1 MTAILM
7 VAVLA
12 FLGILTETS
21 LNVTFPEMMKDFKVS
36 LDTIQWTTTGYLLA
50 IAILMISSSYLN
62 KRFTARAIFLF
73 ASGSFLIGSLLC
85 LFSSNFEIM
94 LLGRIIS
101 SCGAGLATP
110 LMFNLVTEL
119 MPREKI
125 GFYMGLAGL
134 VLAMAPSLG
143 PSFGGIIAY
152 YFNWRVIFSI
162 SSVLAI
168 IVILIGLRV
177 VGKYHE
183 VSHPSFDWVRYIV
196 ISLFM
201 VDFTLMINHLSSGFD
216 LQFFLYLVFA
226 ILSMGLFIHLSKN
239 SQKTLINLAIFK
251 DAAFVYAMLAFFL
264 IQFIN
269 IGVSFVLPNY
279 VQIVNGASTL
289 AGGLML
295 LPGSV
300 IFSLMTPYFG
310 HLYDE
315 KGAKLPLYLG
325 GSVLLVAI
333 ILLALFGMVLNPWII
348 CLIYSIMACGMR
360 MAFNNTL
367 TVGIESSPKKLHA
380 DATAIMQTGQQFAG
394 SIGTS
399 VLATIISFSQSTRH
413 GSKAI
418 LMAQGCE
425 VAFIF
430 VTFIAILIM
439 LCYWQLF
446 TKVDKK

>member
-152 YFNWRVIFSI
+152 Y
-162 SSVLAI
+162 
-168 IVILIGLRV
+168 
-177 VGKYHE
+177 
-183 VSHPSFDWVRYIV
+183 
-196 ISLFM
+196 
-201 VDFTLMINHLSSGFD
+201 
-216 LQFFLYLVFA
+216 
-226 ILSMGLFIHLSKN
+226 
-239 SQKTLINLAIFK
+239 
-251 DAAFVYAMLAFFL
+251 
-264 IQFIN
+264 
-269 IGVSFVLPNY
+269 
-279 VQIVNGASTL
+279 ST
-289 AGGLML
+289 G
-295 LPGSV
+295 
-300 IFSLMTPYFG
+300 
-310 HLYDE
+310 E
-315 KGAKLPLYLG
+315 
-325 GSVLLVAI
+325 
-333 ILLALFGMVLNPWII
+333 
-348 CLIYSIMACGMR
+348 
-360 MAFNNTL
+360 
-367 TVGIESSPKKLHA
+367 
-380 DATAIMQTGQQFAG
+380 
-394 SIGTS
+394 
-399 VLATIISFSQSTRH
+399 
-413 GSKAI
+413 
-418 LMAQGCE
+418 
-425 VAFIF
+425 
-430 VTFIAILIM
+430 
-439 LCYWQLF
+439 
-446 TKVDKK
+446 